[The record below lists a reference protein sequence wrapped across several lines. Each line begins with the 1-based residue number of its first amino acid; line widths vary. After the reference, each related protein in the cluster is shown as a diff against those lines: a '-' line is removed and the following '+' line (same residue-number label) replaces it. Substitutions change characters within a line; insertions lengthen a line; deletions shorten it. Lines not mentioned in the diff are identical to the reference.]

1 MLELKNIHYS
11 VDAPEGRIEIQM
23 KRFGTRKNN
32 GTARWTTV
40 WAESIGA
47 KDATRTRA

>member
-23 KRFGTRKNN
+23 KRFGTRKSS